1 MIYTMR
7 KILFLYVI
15 LFSTAAFAQK
25 SEMLLTLEEA
35 LDYAVVHSPTLNV
48 ERIKLKEA
56 SIEVDEKRLHH
67 VPDIF
72 LSGDLRRNLI
82 ISATPVP
89 ARAFDPTAQ
98 EGELIYLKFN
108 TKWNSSTGL
117 NLNYDLFNPEKINSV
132 AEQQHQLNIQ
142 EYDTQISEEELKER
156 VAIAYAECVIAE
168 EQMQMLK
175 SDTAYYS
182 EFLNNANQ
190 LFYKE
195 RISLSERNDAHSSY
209 NESIMNF
216 LEAEKIVKER
226 RVQLLYLLG
235 IDVTKDNI
243 ESLLLHENISALT
256 EKMEENTSVTYT
268 ISSLEELRQQEVV
281 DLAGMRIKSASLKY
295 APTISLQGYY
305 GTNFYD
311 NELSLFNNNLWRGNS
326 YIGLSLRVP
335 ITQSLSTSK
344 EVSRLRLHKQIEAE
358 NLRDIRN
365 SVNKDRL
372 NNLSLL
378 QVRKESYRLSRE
390 NWQMSMQNSEAI
402 QMQYE
407 KGYIQQADLL
417 NEKLKIQQFR
427 QKYLQSA
434 YDLFNSFVAIK

>member
-1 MIYTMR
+1 MR

-89 ARAFDPTAQ
+89 AHAFDPTAQ

-243 ESLLLHENISALT
+243 ESLLLHEDISALT
-256 EKMEENTSVTYT
+256 EKMEENTSVAYT

-326 YIGLSLRVP
+326 YIGISLRVP

>member
-1 MIYTMR
+1 MR

-326 YIGLSLRVP
+326 YIGISLRVP

>member
-1 MIYTMR
+1 MR

-89 ARAFDPTAQ
+89 AHAFDPTAQ

-243 ESLLLHENISALT
+243 ESLLLHEDISALT
-256 EKMEENTSVTYT
+256 EKMEENTSVAYT

>member
-1 MIYTMR
+1 MR

-89 ARAFDPTAQ
+89 AHAFDPTAQ

-326 YIGLSLRVP
+326 YIGISLRVP